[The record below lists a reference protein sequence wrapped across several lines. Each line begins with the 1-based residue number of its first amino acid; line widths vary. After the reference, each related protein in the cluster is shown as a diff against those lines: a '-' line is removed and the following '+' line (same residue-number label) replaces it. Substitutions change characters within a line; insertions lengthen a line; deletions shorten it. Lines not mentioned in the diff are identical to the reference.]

1 MIFNTKAS
9 RSLEKLL
16 EQELVLY
23 KKYVEILGKEQ
34 DCIVRLKSDEV
45 SEYSAERQLITDQLN
60 ELKERRLEL
69 TASFSDDEDE
79 PIRLS
84 EIVEI
89 VEQPADKRK
98 LSSLIDRIKD
108 AMSLVERATSEFSQ
122 VLQFSLGMVNGE
134 ISLLWSASQNV
145 NRVYNSFGSVQEA
158 AEPAAPRAG
167 SLLGEA

>member
-23 KKYVEILGKEQ
+23 QKYVEILGKEQ

-45 SEYSAERQLITDQLN
+45 SEYSAKRQIITDELN

-98 LSSLIDRIKD
+98 LSGLIARIKD
-108 AMSLVERATSEFSQ
+108 AIALVERATSEFSQ

-158 AEPAAPRAG
+158 AEPAAPRSG